1 MWYECVCLSAC
12 VLTARERQD
21 LDWAPKV
28 ERRKPFQL
36 VLKTPSISQRDSG
49 HALKDGEND

>member
-1 MWYECVCLSAC
+1 MWYECVSLSAC

-36 VLKTPSISQRDSG
+36 VLKPQHLTAGFWACIKGWR
-49 HALKDGEND
+49 K